1 MRNCNLLRLFALSG
15 FLLLAALPHHAV
27 AQWPTLDISSIK
39 EGISTNIEL
48 VKQSKVVTDAMAT
61 AGKINAGIGDAK
73 ASVSKFA
80 GDNLAKA
87 QEKMKK
93 LQEEKERIEK
103 KKEQYEKIKK
113 DIQEKKE
120 AIEDYKR
127 QAEALKADAQGYIDD
142 AKEMKDAAK
151 DAVSMAKDKV
161 SSVKD
166 DISSASSSV
175 GISSE
180 NADLN
185 TTSAVAEA
193 EPQMTVSGR
202 TAFGSVQSGTEYRV
216 AAPTSDAKNYGEAIS
231 ETSAVAG
238 ISEIAEDDTAEADV
252 QALAEEQLRLKEEQE
267 ALDKEKAELEVD
279 AMFAKTP
286 EEKAAVEEKM
296 KALDAKYEDLNGRM
310 SENAAQLA
318 AAQEQTAA
326 EAAVETPAENKAVP
340 AGRRPFGMPEKAAA
354 VTDENNDDKQPVDE
368 REKDE
373 DKEPQPFHR
382 AKILDG
388 ETSTK
393 MEIPEPHTPKIL
405 EGETSTKMDVPESH
419 RAKILDTYEAPVD
432 HTPKILEQSRQQ
444 SGNSSGGFRKRAVQ
458 KSSALQN
465 GRHYA
470 SRSFSETMVFADL
483 TGDSV
488 PDGTVNGVFILSD
501 RLAQECE
508 INVADLE
515 DEKVMDECIK
525 KLVKAKSDN
534 DAAIAQEAAAVYKT
548 IMQETVNALIA
559 ESMAQKNE
567 AANYETKVLE
577 EMEKKIAQTKNSRDD
592 TGGLSLTNMETQYL
606 LNRILTIYAGEMSL
620 NALKEIS
627 SFDKSYYQDG
637 DDEETGEEK

>member
-1 MRNCNLLRLFALSG
+1 MRNCNLLRLLTLSG
-15 FLLLAALPHHAV
+15 FLSLAVLPRHAA
-27 AQWPTLDISSIK
+27 AQWPTLDISSVK

-103 KKEQYEKIKK
+103 KKEEYEKIKK
-113 DIQEKKE
+113 EIEEKKE
-120 AIEDYKR
+120 AMEDYKR
-127 QAEALKADAQGYIDD
+127 QAEALKADAEGYVAD
-142 AKEMKDAAK
+142 AKEMKDAAA
-151 DAVSMAKDKV
+151 DVVST
-161 SSVKD
+161 VKD
-166 DISSASSSV
+166 DVSSASSSAGV
-175 GISSE
+175 SSGK
-180 NADLN
+180 ADLN
-185 TTSAVAEA
+185 TISAVAEA
-193 EPQMTVSGR
+193 EPQTAVSGR
-202 TAFGSVQSGTEYRV
+202 TAFGSVQSESEYQV
-216 AAPTSDAKNYGEAIS
+216 AAPTSDAKNYGEAVS

-252 QALAEEQLRLKEEQE
+252 QALAEEQLKLKEEQE

-393 MEIPEPHTPKIL
+393 MEIPE
-405 EGETSTKMDVPESH
+405 SH

-458 KSSALQN
+458 RSSALQN

-483 TGDSV
+483 AGGSV

-534 DAAIAQEAAAVYKT
+534 DASIAQEATAVYKT
-548 IMQETVNALIA
+548 IMQETVNGLIA

-606 LNRILTIYAGEMSL
+606 LNRILTIYAGQLTLDTL
-620 NALKEIS
+620 NEVS
-627 SFDKSYYQDG
+627 GFDKSYYQDG

>member
-1 MRNCNLLRLFALSG
+1 MRNCNLLRLLTLSG
-15 FLLLAALPHHAV
+15 FLSLAVLPRHAA
-27 AQWPTLDISSIK
+27 AQWPTLDISSVK

-61 AGKINAGIGDAK
+61 AGKINAGIGEAK

-103 KKEQYEKIKK
+103 KKEEYEKIKK
-113 DIQEKKE
+113 EIEEKKE
-120 AIEDYKR
+120 AMEDYKR
-127 QAEALKADAQGYIDD
+127 QAEALKADAEGYIAD
-142 AKEMKDAAK
+142 AKEMKDAAS
-151 DAVSMAKDKV
+151 DVIST
-161 SSVKD
+161 VKD
-166 DISSASSSV
+166 DVSSASSSAGV
-175 GISSE
+175 SSG

-185 TTSAVAEA
+185 MTSAVAEA
-193 EPQMTVSGR
+193 EPQTAVSGR
-202 TAFGSVQSGTEYRV
+202 TAFGSAQPEAEYQV
-216 AAPTSDAKNYGEAIS
+216 AAPTSDAKNYGETVS

-238 ISEIAEDDTAEADV
+238 ISEVAEDDTAEADV

-368 REKDE
+368 KEKDE

-393 MEIPEPHTPKIL
+393 MEI
-405 EGETSTKMDVPESH
+405 PESH

-458 KSSALQN
+458 RSSALQN

-470 SRSFSETMVFADL
+470 SHSFSETMVFADL
-483 TGDSV
+483 AGGSV

-534 DAAIAQEAAAVYKT
+534 DASIAQEATAVYKT
-548 IMQETVNALIA
+548 IMQETVNGLIA

-606 LNRILTIYAGEMSL
+606 LNRILTIYAGQLTLDTL
-620 NALKEIS
+620 NEVS
-627 SFDKSYYQDG
+627 GFDKSYYQDG

>member
-1 MRNCNLLRLFALSG
+1 MRNCNLLRLLTLSG
-15 FLLLAALPHHAV
+15 FLSLAVLPRHAA
-27 AQWPTLDISSIK
+27 AQWPTLDISSVK

-61 AGKINAGIGDAK
+61 AGKINAGIGEAK

-103 KKEQYEKIKK
+103 KKEEYEKIKK
-113 DIQEKKE
+113 EIEEKKE
-120 AIEDYKR
+120 AMEDYKR
-127 QAEALKADAQGYIDD
+127 QAEALKADAEGYIAD
-142 AKEMKDAAK
+142 AKEMKDAAS
-151 DAVSMAKDKV
+151 DVIST
-161 SSVKD
+161 VKD
-166 DISSASSSV
+166 DVSSASSSAGV
-175 GISSE
+175 SSG

-193 EPQMTVSGR
+193 QTAVSGR
-202 TAFGSVQSGTEYRV
+202 TAFGSVQSESEYQV
-216 AAPTSDAKNYGEAIS
+216 AAPTSDAKNYGEAVS

-326 EAAVETPAENKAVP
+326 EAAVETSAENKAVP

-393 MEIPEPHTPKIL
+393 MEIPE
-405 EGETSTKMDVPESH
+405 SH
-419 RAKILDTYEAPVD
+419 RAKILDTYEAPLD

-458 KSSALQN
+458 RSSALQN

-483 TGDSV
+483 AGGSV

-534 DAAIAQEAAAVYKT
+534 DAAVAQEAAAVYKT

>member
-216 AAPTSDAKNYGEAIS
+216 AAPTSDAKNYGEAVS

-238 ISEIAEDDTAEADV
+238 ISEVVEDDASETDV
-252 QALAEEQLRLKEEQE
+252 QALTEEQLKLKEEQE

-310 SENAAQLA
+310 AENAAQLA
-318 AAQEQTAA
+318 AAQEQPAA
-326 EAAVETPAENKAVP
+326 EATVETPAETKAVP
-340 AGRRPFGMPEKAAA
+340 AGRRPFGMPEKAD
-354 VTDENNDDKQPVDE
+354 TDENNDEKQPVDE

-393 MEIPEPHTPKIL
+393 MEI
-405 EGETSTKMDVPESH
+405 PESH

-458 KSSALQN
+458 RSSALQN
-465 GRHYA
+465 GCHYA

-483 TGDSV
+483 AGGSV

-534 DAAIAQEAAAVYKT
+534 DASIAQEATAVYKT
-548 IMQETVNALIA
+548 IMQETVNGLIA

-606 LNRILTIYAGEMSL
+606 LNRILTIYAGQLTLDTL
-620 NALKEIS
+620 NEVS
-627 SFDKSYYQDG
+627 GFDKSYYQDG

>member
-1 MRNCNLLRLFALSG
+1 MRNCNLLRLLTLSG
-15 FLLLAALPHHAV
+15 FLSLAVLPRHAA
-27 AQWPTLDISSIK
+27 AQWPTLDISSVK

-103 KKEQYEKIKK
+103 KKEEYEKIKK
-113 DIQEKKE
+113 EIEEKKE
-120 AIEDYKR
+120 AMEDYKR
-127 QAEALKADAQGYIDD
+127 QAEALKADAEGYVAD
-142 AKEMKDAAK
+142 AKEMKDAAA
-151 DAVSMAKDKV
+151 DVVST
-161 SSVKD
+161 VKD
-166 DISSASSSV
+166 DVSSASSSAGV
-175 GISSE
+175 SSG

-185 TTSAVAEA
+185 TISAVAEA
-193 EPQMTVSGR
+193 EPQTAVSGR
-202 TAFGSVQSGTEYRV
+202 TAFGSVQSESEYQV
-216 AAPTSDAKNYGEAIS
+216 AAPTSDAKNYGEAVS

-252 QALAEEQLRLKEEQE
+252 QALAEEQLKLKEEQE

-310 SENAAQLA
+310 SENAAQLT
-318 AAQEQTAA
+318 AAQEQTVA
-326 EAAVETPAENKAVP
+326 EAAVETPGENKAVP

-354 VTDENNDDKQPVDE
+354 VTNENNDDKQPVDE
-368 REKDE
+368 KEKDE

-393 MEIPEPHTPKIL
+393 MEIPE
-405 EGETSTKMDVPESH
+405 S
-419 RAKILDTYEAPVD
+419 

-458 KSSALQN
+458 RSSALQN

>member
-1 MRNCNLLRLFALSG
+1 MRLLTLSG
-15 FLLLAALPHHAV
+15 FLSLAVLPRHAA
-27 AQWPTLDISSIK
+27 AQWPTLDISSVK

-61 AGKINAGIGDAK
+61 AGKINAGIGEAK

-103 KKEQYEKIKK
+103 KKEEYEKIKK
-113 DIQEKKE
+113 EIEEKKE
-120 AIEDYKR
+120 AMEDYKR
-127 QAEALKADAQGYIDD
+127 QAEALKADAEGYIAD
-142 AKEMKDAAK
+142 AKEMKDAAS
-151 DAVSMAKDKV
+151 DVIST
-161 SSVKD
+161 VKD
-166 DISSASSSV
+166 DVSSASSSAGV
-175 GISSE
+175 SSG

-193 EPQMTVSGR
+193 EPQTAVSGR
-202 TAFGSVQSGTEYRV
+202 TAFGSVQSESEYQV
-216 AAPTSDAKNYGEAIS
+216 AAPTSDAKNYGEAVS

-393 MEIPEPHTPKIL
+393 MEIPE
-405 EGETSTKMDVPESH
+405 SH

-458 KSSALQN
+458 RSSALQN

-483 TGDSV
+483 AGGSV

-534 DAAIAQEAAAVYKT
+534 DASIAQEATAVYKT
-548 IMQETVNALIA
+548 IMQETVNGLIA

-606 LNRILTIYAGEMSL
+606 LNRILTIYAGQLTLDTL
-620 NALKEIS
+620 NEVS
-627 SFDKSYYQDG
+627 GFDKSYYQDG

>member
-1 MRNCNLLRLFALSG
+1 MRNCNLLRLLTLSG
-15 FLLLAALPHHAV
+15 FLSLAVLPRHAA
-27 AQWPTLDISSIK
+27 AQWPTLDISSVK

-61 AGKINAGIGDAK
+61 AGKINAGIGEAK

-103 KKEQYEKIKK
+103 KKEEYEKIKK
-113 DIQEKKE
+113 EIEEKKE
-120 AIEDYKR
+120 AMEDYKR
-127 QAEALKADAQGYIDD
+127 QAEALKADAEGYIAD
-142 AKEMKDAAK
+142 AKEMKDAAS
-151 DAVSMAKDKV
+151 DVIST
-161 SSVKD
+161 VKD
-166 DISSASSSV
+166 DVSSASSSAGV
-175 GISSE
+175 SSG

-185 TTSAVAEA
+185 TTSAEA
-193 EPQMTVSGR
+193 EPQTAVSGR
-202 TAFGSVQSGTEYRV
+202 TAFGSVQSESEYQV
-216 AAPTSDAKNYGEAIS
+216 AAPTSDAKNYGEAVS

-393 MEIPEPHTPKIL
+393 MEIPE
-405 EGETSTKMDVPESH
+405 SH

-458 KSSALQN
+458 RSSALQN

-483 TGDSV
+483 AGGSV

-534 DAAIAQEAAAVYKT
+534 DASIAQEATAVYKT
-548 IMQETVNALIA
+548 IMQETVNGLIA

-606 LNRILTIYAGEMSL
+606 LNRILTIYAGQLTLDTL
-620 NALKEIS
+620 NEVS
-627 SFDKSYYQDG
+627 GFDKSYYQDG

>member
-1 MRNCNLLRLFALSG
+1 MRNCNLLRLLTLSG
-15 FLLLAALPHHAV
+15 FLSLAVLPRHAA
-27 AQWPTLDISSIK
+27 AQWPTLDISSVK

-61 AGKINAGIGDAK
+61 AGKINAGIGEAK

-103 KKEQYEKIKK
+103 KKEEYEKIKK
-113 DIQEKKE
+113 EIEEKKE
-120 AIEDYKR
+120 AMEDYKR
-127 QAEALKADAQGYIDD
+127 QAEALKADAEGYIAD
-142 AKEMKDAAK
+142 AKEMKDAAS
-151 DAVSMAKDKV
+151 DVIST
-161 SSVKD
+161 VKD
-166 DISSASSSV
+166 DVSSASSSAGV
-175 GISSE
+175 SSG

-193 EPQMTVSGR
+193 EPQTAVSGR
-202 TAFGSVQSGTEYRV
+202 TAFGSVQSESEYQV
-216 AAPTSDAKNYGEAIS
+216 AAPTSDAKNYGEAVS

-393 MEIPEPHTPKIL
+393 MEIPE
-405 EGETSTKMDVPESH
+405 SH

-458 KSSALQN
+458 RSSALQN

-483 TGDSV
+483 AGGSV

-534 DAAIAQEAAAVYKT
+534 DASIAQEATAVYKT
-548 IMQETVNALIA
+548 IMQETVNGLIA

-606 LNRILTIYAGEMSL
+606 LNRILTIYAGQLTLDTL
-620 NALKEIS
+620 NEVS
-627 SFDKSYYQDG
+627 GFDKSYYQDG

>member
-1 MRNCNLLRLFALSG
+1 MRNCNLLRLLTLSG
-15 FLLLAALPHHAV
+15 FLSLAVLPRHAA
-27 AQWPTLDISSIK
+27 AQWPTLDISSVK

-216 AAPTSDAKNYGEAIS
+216 AAPTSDAKNYGEAVS

-238 ISEIAEDDTAEADV
+238 ISEVAEDDASETDV
-252 QALAEEQLRLKEEQE
+252 QALTEEQLKLKEEQE

-310 SENAAQLA
+310 AENAAQLA
-318 AAQEQTAA
+318 AAQEQPAA
-326 EAAVETPAENKAVP
+326 EATVETPAETKAVP
-340 AGRRPFGMPEKAAA
+340 AGRRPFGMPEKAD
-354 VTDENNDDKQPVDE
+354 TDENNDEKQPVDE

-393 MEIPEPHTPKIL
+393 MEI
-405 EGETSTKMDVPESH
+405 PESH

-458 KSSALQN
+458 RSSALQN
-465 GRHYA
+465 GCHYA

-483 TGDSV
+483 AGGSV

-534 DAAIAQEAAAVYKT
+534 DASIAQEATAVYKT
-548 IMQETVNALIA
+548 IMQETVNGLIA

-606 LNRILTIYAGEMSL
+606 LNRILTIYAGQLTLDTL
-620 NALKEIS
+620 NEVS
-627 SFDKSYYQDG
+627 GFDKSYYQDG

>member
-1 MRNCNLLRLFALSG
+1 MRNCNLLRLLTLSG
-15 FLLLAALPHHAV
+15 FLSLAVLPRHAA
-27 AQWPTLDISSIK
+27 AQWPTLDISSVK

-103 KKEQYEKIKK
+103 KKEEYEKIKK
-113 DIQEKKE
+113 EIEEKKE
-120 AIEDYKR
+120 AMEDYKR
-127 QAEALKADAQGYIDD
+127 QAEALKADAEGYVAD
-142 AKEMKDAAK
+142 AKEMKDAAA
-151 DAVSMAKDKV
+151 DVVST
-161 SSVKD
+161 VKD
-166 DISSASSSV
+166 DVSSASSSAGV
-175 GISSE
+175 SSG

-185 TTSAVAEA
+185 TISAVAEA
-193 EPQMTVSGR
+193 EPQTAVSGR
-202 TAFGSVQSGTEYRV
+202 TAFGSVQSESEYQV
-216 AAPTSDAKNYGEAIS
+216 AAPTSDAKNYGEAVS

-393 MEIPEPHTPKIL
+393 ME
-405 EGETSTKMDVPESH
+405 SPESH

-458 KSSALQN
+458 RSSALQN

-483 TGDSV
+483 AGGSV

-534 DAAIAQEAAAVYKT
+534 DASIAQEATAVYKT
-548 IMQETVNALIA
+548 IMQETVNGLIA

-606 LNRILTIYAGEMSL
+606 LNRILTIYAGQLTLDTL
-620 NALKEIS
+620 NEVS
-627 SFDKSYYQDG
+627 GFDKSYYQDG
-637 DDEETGEEK
+637 DDEEPGEEK

>member
-1 MRNCNLLRLFALSG
+1 MRNCNLLRLLTLSG
-15 FLLLAALPHHAV
+15 FLSLAVLPRHAA
-27 AQWPTLDISSIK
+27 AQWPTLDISSVK

-61 AGKINAGIGDAK
+61 AGKINAGIGEAK

-103 KKEQYEKIKK
+103 KKEEYEKIKK
-113 DIQEKKE
+113 EIEEKKE
-120 AIEDYKR
+120 AMEDYKR
-127 QAEALKADAQGYIDD
+127 QAEALKADAEGYIAD
-142 AKEMKDAAK
+142 AKEMKDAAS
-151 DAVSMAKDKV
+151 DVIST
-161 SSVKD
+161 VKD
-166 DISSASSSV
+166 DVSSASSSAGV
-175 GISSE
+175 SSG

-185 TTSAVAEA
+185 MTSAVAEA
-193 EPQMTVSGR
+193 EPQTAVSGR
-202 TAFGSVQSGTEYRV
+202 TAFGSAQPEAEYQV
-216 AAPTSDAKNYGEAIS
+216 AAPTSDAKNYGETVS

-393 MEIPEPHTPKIL
+393 MEIPE
-405 EGETSTKMDVPESH
+405 SH

-458 KSSALQN
+458 RSSALQN

-483 TGDSV
+483 AGGSV

-534 DAAIAQEAAAVYKT
+534 DASIAQKATAVYKT
-548 IMQETVNALIA
+548 IMQETVNGLIA

-606 LNRILTIYAGEMSL
+606 LNRILTIYAGQLTLDTL
-620 NALKEIS
+620 NEVS
-627 SFDKSYYQDG
+627 GFDKSYYQDG

>member
-1 MRNCNLLRLFALSG
+1 MRNCNLLRLLTLSG
-15 FLLLAALPHHAV
+15 FLSLAVLPRHAA
-27 AQWPTLDISSIK
+27 AQWPTLDISSVK

-61 AGKINAGIGDAK
+61 AGKINAGIGEAK

-103 KKEQYEKIKK
+103 KKEEYEKIKK
-113 DIQEKKE
+113 EIEEKKE
-120 AIEDYKR
+120 AMEDYKR
-127 QAEALKADAQGYIDD
+127 QAEALKADAEGYIAD
-142 AKEMKDAAK
+142 AKEMKDAAS
-151 DAVSMAKDKV
+151 DVIST
-161 SSVKD
+161 VKD
-166 DISSASSSV
+166 DVSSASSSAGV
-175 GISSE
+175 SSG

-193 EPQMTVSGR
+193 EPQTAVSGR
-202 TAFGSVQSGTEYRV
+202 TAFGSVQSESEYQV
-216 AAPTSDAKNYGEAIS
+216 AAPTSDAKNYGEAVS

-326 EAAVETPAENKAVP
+326 EAAVETSAENKAVP

-354 VTDENNDDKQPVDE
+354 VTNENNDDKQPVDE
-368 REKDE
+368 KEKDE

-393 MEIPEPHTPKIL
+393 MEI
-405 EGETSTKMDVPESH
+405 PESH

-458 KSSALQN
+458 RSSALQN

-483 TGDSV
+483 AGGSV

-534 DAAIAQEAAAVYKT
+534 DAAVAQEAAAVYKT

>member
-1 MRNCNLLRLFALSG
+1 MRNCNLLRLLTLSG
-15 FLLLAALPHHAV
+15 FLSLAVLPRHAA
-27 AQWPTLDISSIK
+27 AQWPTLDISSVK

-61 AGKINAGIGDAK
+61 AGKINAGIGEAK

-103 KKEQYEKIKK
+103 KKEEYEKIKK
-113 DIQEKKE
+113 EIEEKKE
-120 AIEDYKR
+120 AMEDYKR
-127 QAEALKADAQGYIDD
+127 QAEALKADAEGYIAD
-142 AKEMKDAAK
+142 AKEMKDAAS
-151 DAVSMAKDKV
+151 DVIST
-161 SSVKD
+161 VKD
-166 DISSASSSV
+166 DVSSASSSAGV
-175 GISSE
+175 SSG

-193 EPQMTVSGR
+193 EPQTAVSGR
-202 TAFGSVQSGTEYRV
+202 TAFGSVQSESEYQV
-216 AAPTSDAKNYGEAIS
+216 AAPTSDAKNYGEAVS

-286 EEKAAVEEKM
+286 EEK
-296 KALDAKYEDLNGRM
+296 
-310 SENAAQLA
+310 AQLA

-393 MEIPEPHTPKIL
+393 REILQRASAKEPYKEVRL
-405 EGETSTKMDVPESH
+405 CKMAATMLPAVFPRPWSLPIW
-419 RAKILDTYEAPVD
+419 REAPYLTARLTASLFSQTVWLRNARL
-432 HTPKILEQSRQQ
+432 TLPIWKTRRLWTNAS
-444 SGNSSGGFRKRAVQ
+444 
-458 KSSALQN
+458 KSW
-465 GRHYA
+465 
-470 SRSFSETMVFADL
+470 
-483 TGDSV
+483 
-488 PDGTVNGVFILSD
+488 
-501 RLAQECE
+501 
-508 INVADLE
+508 
-515 DEKVMDECIK
+515 
-525 KLVKAKSDN
+525 
-534 DAAIAQEAAAVYKT
+534 
-548 IMQETVNALIA
+548 
-559 ESMAQKNE
+559 
-567 AANYETKVLE
+567 
-577 EMEKKIAQTKNSRDD
+577 
-592 TGGLSLTNMETQYL
+592 
-606 LNRILTIYAGEMSL
+606 
-620 NALKEIS
+620 
-627 SFDKSYYQDG
+627 
-637 DDEETGEEK
+637 

>member
-1 MRNCNLLRLFALSG
+1 MRNCNLLRLLTLSG
-15 FLLLAALPHHAV
+15 FLSLAVLPRHAA
-27 AQWPTLDISSIK
+27 AQWPTLDISSVK

-61 AGKINAGIGDAK
+61 AGKINAGIGEAK

-103 KKEQYEKIKK
+103 KKEEYEKIKK
-113 DIQEKKE
+113 EIEEKKE
-120 AIEDYKR
+120 AMEDYKR
-127 QAEALKADAQGYIDD
+127 QAEALKADAEGYIAD
-142 AKEMKDAAK
+142 AKEMKDAAS
-151 DAVSMAKDKV
+151 DVIST
-161 SSVKD
+161 VKD
-166 DISSASSSV
+166 DVSSASSSAGV
-175 GISSE
+175 SSG

-193 EPQMTVSGR
+193 EPQTAVSGR
-202 TAFGSVQSGTEYRV
+202 TAFGSVQSESEYQV
-216 AAPTSDAKNYGEAIS
+216 AAPTSDAKNYGEAVS

-368 REKDE
+368 REK
-373 DKEPQPFHR
+373 PQPFHR

-393 MEIPEPHTPKIL
+393 MEI
-405 EGETSTKMDVPESH
+405 PESH

-458 KSSALQN
+458 RSSALQN

-483 TGDSV
+483 AGGSV

-534 DAAIAQEAAAVYKT
+534 DASIAQEATAVYKT
-548 IMQETVNALIA
+548 IMQETVNGLIA

-606 LNRILTIYAGEMSL
+606 LNRILTIYAGQLTLDTL
-620 NALKEIS
+620 NEVS
-627 SFDKSYYQDG
+627 GFDKSYYQDG

>member
-1 MRNCNLLRLFALSG
+1 MRNCNLLRLLTLSG
-15 FLLLAALPHHAV
+15 FLSLAVLPRHAA
-27 AQWPTLDISSIK
+27 AQWPTLDISSVK

-103 KKEQYEKIKK
+103 KKEEYEKIKK
-113 DIQEKKE
+113 EIEEKKE
-120 AIEDYKR
+120 AMEDYKR
-127 QAEALKADAQGYIDD
+127 QAEALKADAEGYVAD
-142 AKEMKDAAK
+142 AKEMKDAAA
-151 DAVSMAKDKV
+151 DVVST
-161 SSVKD
+161 VKD
-166 DISSASSSV
+166 DVSSASSSAGV
-175 GISSE
+175 SSG

-193 EPQMTVSGR
+193 EPQTAVSGR
-202 TAFGSVQSGTEYRV
+202 TAFGSVQSESEYQV
-216 AAPTSDAKNYGEAIS
+216 AAPTSDAKNYGEAVS

-310 SENAAQLA
+310 SENAAQLT
-318 AAQEQTAA
+318 AAQEQTVA
-326 EAAVETPAENKAVP
+326 EAAVETPGENKAVP

-354 VTDENNDDKQPVDE
+354 VTNENNDDKQPVDE
-368 REKDE
+368 KEKDE

-393 MEIPEPHTPKIL
+393 MEIPESHRAKIL

-458 KSSALQN
+458 RSSALQN

-534 DAAIAQEAAAVYKT
+534 DAAIARKQ
-548 IMQETVNALIA
+548 
-559 ESMAQKNE
+559 
-567 AANYETKVLE
+567 
-577 EMEKKIAQTKNSRDD
+577 
-592 TGGLSLTNMETQYL
+592 L
-606 LNRILTIYAGEMSL
+606 LFIRPLCR
-620 NALKEIS
+620 KP
-627 SFDKSYYQDG
+627 
-637 DDEETGEEK
+637 

>member
-1 MRNCNLLRLFALSG
+1 MRNCNLLRLLTLSG
-15 FLLLAALPHHAV
+15 FLSLAVLPRHAA
-27 AQWPTLDISSIK
+27 AQWPTLDISSVK

-61 AGKINAGIGDAK
+61 AGKINAGIGEAK

-103 KKEQYEKIKK
+103 KKEEYEKIKK
-113 DIQEKKE
+113 EIEEKKE
-120 AIEDYKR
+120 AMEDYKR
-127 QAEALKADAQGYIDD
+127 QAEAQKADAEGYIAD
-142 AKEMKDAAK
+142 AKEMKDAAS
-151 DAVSMAKDKV
+151 DVIST
-161 SSVKD
+161 VKD
-166 DISSASSSV
+166 DVSSASSSAGV
-175 GISSE
+175 SSG

-193 EPQMTVSGR
+193 EPQTAVSGR
-202 TAFGSVQSGTEYRV
+202 TAFGSVQSESEYQV
-216 AAPTSDAKNYGEAIS
+216 AAPTSDAKNYGEAVS

-326 EAAVETPAENKAVP
+326 EAAVETSAENKAVP

-393 MEIPEPHTPKIL
+393 MEIPE
-405 EGETSTKMDVPESH
+405 SH

-458 KSSALQN
+458 RSSALQN

-483 TGDSV
+483 AGGSV

-534 DAAIAQEAAAVYKT
+534 DAAVAQEAAAVYKT

>member
-1 MRNCNLLRLFALSG
+1 MRNCNLLRLLTLSG
-15 FLLLAALPHHAV
+15 FLSLAVLPRHAA
-27 AQWPTLDISSIK
+27 AQWPTLDISSVK

-61 AGKINAGIGDAK
+61 AGKINAGIGEAK

-103 KKEQYEKIKK
+103 KKEEYEKIKK
-113 DIQEKKE
+113 EIEEKKE
-120 AIEDYKR
+120 AMEDYKR
-127 QAEALKADAQGYIDD
+127 QAEALKADAEGYIAD
-142 AKEMKDAAK
+142 AKEMKDAAS
-151 DAVSMAKDKV
+151 DVIST
-161 SSVKD
+161 VKD
-166 DISSASSSV
+166 DVSSASSSAGV
-175 GISSE
+175 SSG

-193 EPQMTVSGR
+193 EPQTAVSGR
-202 TAFGSVQSGTEYRV
+202 TAFGSVQSESEYQV
-216 AAPTSDAKNYGEAIS
+216 AAPTSDAKNYGEAVS

-354 VTDENNDDKQPVDE
+354 VTDENTDDKQPGDD

-373 DKEPQPFHR
+373 DNAPQPFHL
-382 AKILDG
+382 AKLLDG

-393 MEIPEPHTPKIL
+393 MEI
-405 EGETSTKMDVPESH
+405 PESH

-458 KSSALQN
+458 RSSALQN

-483 TGDSV
+483 AGGSV

-534 DAAIAQEAAAVYKT
+534 DASIAQEATAVYKT
-548 IMQETVNALIA
+548 IMQETVNGLIA

-606 LNRILTIYAGEMSL
+606 LNRILTIYAGQLTLDTL
-620 NALKEIS
+620 NEVS
-627 SFDKSYYQDG
+627 GFDKSYYQDG
-637 DDEETGEEK
+637 YDE

>member
-1 MRNCNLLRLFALSG
+1 MRNCNLLRLLTLSG
-15 FLLLAALPHHAV
+15 FLSLAVLPRHAA
-27 AQWPTLDISSIK
+27 AQWPTLDISSVK

-103 KKEQYEKIKK
+103 KKEEYEKIKK
-113 DIQEKKE
+113 EIEEKKE
-120 AIEDYKR
+120 AMEDYKR
-127 QAEALKADAQGYIDD
+127 QAEALKADAEGYIAD
-142 AKEMKDAAK
+142 AKEMKDAAS
-151 DAVSMAKDKV
+151 DVVST
-161 SSVKD
+161 VKD
-166 DISSASSSV
+166 DVSSASSSA
-175 GISSE
+175 GISSG

-193 EPQMTVSGR
+193 EPQTAVSGR
-202 TAFGSVQSGTEYRV
+202 TAFGSAQSESGYQV
-216 AAPTSDAKNYGEAIS
+216 AAPTSDAKNYGEAVS

-238 ISEIAEDDTAEADV
+238 ISEVAEDDTAEADV
-252 QALAEEQLRLKEEQE
+252 QALAEEQLKLKEEQE

-354 VTDENNDDKQPVDE
+354 VTNENNDDKQPVDE
-368 REKDE
+368 KEKDE

-393 MEIPEPHTPKIL
+393 MEI
-405 EGETSTKMDVPESH
+405 PESH

-458 KSSALQN
+458 RSSALQN

-483 TGDSV
+483 AGGSV

-534 DAAIAQEAAAVYKT
+534 DASIAQEATAVYKT
-548 IMQETVNALIA
+548 IMQETVNGLIA

-606 LNRILTIYAGEMSL
+606 LNRILTIYAGQLTLDTL
-620 NALKEIS
+620 NEVS
-627 SFDKSYYQDG
+627 GFDKSYYQDG

>member
-1 MRNCNLLRLFALSG
+1 MRNCNLLRLLTLSG
-15 FLLLAALPHHAV
+15 FLSLAVLPRHAA
-27 AQWPTLDISSIK
+27 AQWPTLDISSVK

-103 KKEQYEKIKK
+103 KKEEYEKIKK
-113 DIQEKKE
+113 EIEEKKE
-120 AIEDYKR
+120 AMEDYKR
-127 QAEALKADAQGYIDD
+127 QAEALKADAEGYIAD
-142 AKEMKDAAK
+142 AKEMKDAAS
-151 DAVSMAKDKV
+151 DVVST
-161 SSVKD
+161 VKD
-166 DISSASSSV
+166 DVSSASSSA
-175 GISSE
+175 GISSG
-180 NADLN
+180 NTDLN

-193 EPQMTVSGR
+193 EPQTAVSGR
-202 TAFGSVQSGTEYRV
+202 TAFGSAQSESGYQV
-216 AAPTSDAKNYGEAIS
+216 AAPTSDAKNYGEAVS

-238 ISEIAEDDTAEADV
+238 ISEVAEDDTAEADV
-252 QALAEEQLRLKEEQE
+252 QALAEEQLKLKEEQE

-354 VTDENNDDKQPVDE
+354 VTNENNDDKQPVDE
-368 REKDE
+368 KEKDE

-393 MEIPEPHTPKIL
+393 MEI
-405 EGETSTKMDVPESH
+405 PESH

-458 KSSALQN
+458 RSSALQN

-483 TGDSV
+483 AGGSV

-534 DAAIAQEAAAVYKT
+534 DASIAQEATAVYKT
-548 IMQETVNALIA
+548 IMQETVNGLIA

-606 LNRILTIYAGEMSL
+606 LNRILTIYAGQLTLDTL
-620 NALKEIS
+620 NEVS
-627 SFDKSYYQDG
+627 GFDKSYYQDG

>member
-1 MRNCNLLRLFALSG
+1 MRLLTLSG
-15 FLLLAALPHHAV
+15 FLSLAVLPRHAA
-27 AQWPTLDISSIK
+27 AQWPTLDISSVK

-61 AGKINAGIGDAK
+61 AGKINAGIGEAK

-103 KKEQYEKIKK
+103 KKEEYEKIKK
-113 DIQEKKE
+113 EIEEKKE
-120 AIEDYKR
+120 AMEDYKR
-127 QAEALKADAQGYIDD
+127 QAEALKADAEGDIAD
-142 AKEMKDAAK
+142 AKEMKDAAS
-151 DAVSMAKDKV
+151 DVIST
-161 SSVKD
+161 VKD
-166 DISSASSSV
+166 DVSSASSSAGV
-175 GISSE
+175 SSG

-193 EPQMTVSGR
+193 EPQTAVSGR
-202 TAFGSVQSGTEYRV
+202 TAFGSVQSESEYQV
-216 AAPTSDAKNYGEAIS
+216 AAPTSDAKNYGEAVS

-326 EAAVETPAENKAVP
+326 EAAVETSAENKAVP

-393 MEIPEPHTPKIL
+393 MEIPE
-405 EGETSTKMDVPESH
+405 SH

-458 KSSALQN
+458 RSSALQN

-483 TGDSV
+483 AGGSV

-534 DAAIAQEAAAVYKT
+534 DAAVAQEAAAVYKT

>member
-1 MRNCNLLRLFALSG
+1 MRNCNLLRLLTLSG
-15 FLLLAALPHHAV
+15 FLSLAVLPRHAA
-27 AQWPTLDISSIK
+27 AQWPTLDISSVK

-61 AGKINAGIGDAK
+61 AGKINAGIGEAK

-103 KKEQYEKIKK
+103 KKEEYEKIKK
-113 DIQEKKE
+113 EIEEKKE
-120 AIEDYKR
+120 AMEDYKR
-127 QAEALKADAQGYIDD
+127 QAEALKADAEGYIAD
-142 AKEMKDAAK
+142 AKEMKDAAS
-151 DAVSMAKDKV
+151 DVIST
-161 SSVKD
+161 VKD
-166 DISSASSSV
+166 DVSSASSSAGV
-175 GISSE
+175 SSG

-193 EPQMTVSGR
+193 EPQTAVSGR
-202 TAFGSVQSGTEYRV
+202 TAFGSVQSESEYQV
-216 AAPTSDAKNYGEAIS
+216 AAPTSDAKNYGEAVS

-318 AAQEQTAA
+318 AAQERTAA

-393 MEIPEPHTPKIL
+393 MEIPE
-405 EGETSTKMDVPESH
+405 SH

-458 KSSALQN
+458 RSSALQN

-483 TGDSV
+483 AGGSV

-534 DAAIAQEAAAVYKT
+534 DASIAQEATAVYKT
-548 IMQETVNALIA
+548 IMQETVNGLIA

-606 LNRILTIYAGEMSL
+606 LNRILTIYAGQLTLDTL
-620 NALKEIS
+620 NEVS
-627 SFDKSYYQDG
+627 GFDKSYYQDG

>member
-1 MRNCNLLRLFALSG
+1 MRLLTLSG
-15 FLLLAALPHHAV
+15 FLSLAVLPRHAA
-27 AQWPTLDISSIK
+27 AQWPTLDISSVK

-61 AGKINAGIGDAK
+61 AGKINAGIGEAK

-103 KKEQYEKIKK
+103 KKEEYEKIKK
-113 DIQEKKE
+113 EIEEKKE
-120 AIEDYKR
+120 AMEDYKR
-127 QAEALKADAQGYIDD
+127 QAEALKADAEGYVAD
-142 AKEMKDAAK
+142 AKEMKDAAA
-151 DAVSMAKDKV
+151 DVVST
-161 SSVKD
+161 VKD
-166 DISSASSSV
+166 DVSSASSSAGV
-175 GISSE
+175 SSG

-193 EPQMTVSGR
+193 EPQTAVSGR
-202 TAFGSVQSGTEYRV
+202 TAFGSVQSESEYQV
-216 AAPTSDAKNYGEAIS
+216 AAPTSDAKNYGEAVS

-252 QALAEEQLRLKEEQE
+252 QALAEEQLKLKEEQE

-393 MEIPEPHTPKIL
+393 MEIPE
-405 EGETSTKMDVPESH
+405 SH

-458 KSSALQN
+458 RSSALQN

-483 TGDSV
+483 AGGSV

-534 DAAIAQEAAAVYKT
+534 DASIAQEATAVYKT
-548 IMQETVNALIA
+548 IMQETVNGLIA

-606 LNRILTIYAGEMSL
+606 LNRILTIYAGQLTLDTL
-620 NALKEIS
+620 NEVS
-627 SFDKSYYQDG
+627 GFDKSYYQDG

>member
-1 MRNCNLLRLFALSG
+1 MRNCNLLRLLTLSG
-15 FLLLAALPHHAV
+15 FLSLAVLPRHAA
-27 AQWPTLDISSIK
+27 AQWPTLDISSVK

-103 KKEQYEKIKK
+103 KKEEYEKIKK
-113 DIQEKKE
+113 EIEEKKE
-120 AIEDYKR
+120 AMEDYKR
-127 QAEALKADAQGYIDD
+127 QAEALKADAEGYVAD
-142 AKEMKDAAK
+142 AKEMKDAAA
-151 DAVSMAKDKV
+151 DVVST
-161 SSVKD
+161 VKD
-166 DISSASSSV
+166 DVSSASSSAGV
-175 GISSE
+175 SSG

-193 EPQMTVSGR
+193 EPQTAVSGR
-202 TAFGSVQSGTEYRV
+202 TAFGSVQSESEYQV
-216 AAPTSDAKNYGEAIS
+216 AAPTSDAKNYGEAVS
-231 ETSAVAG
+231 ETSAVDG

-279 AMFAKTP
+279 TMFAKTP

-393 MEIPEPHTPKIL
+393 MEIPE
-405 EGETSTKMDVPESH
+405 SH

-458 KSSALQN
+458 RSSALQN

-483 TGDSV
+483 AGGSV

-534 DAAIAQEAAAVYKT
+534 DASIAQEATAVYKT
-548 IMQETVNALIA
+548 IMQETVNGLIA

-606 LNRILTIYAGEMSL
+606 LNRILTIYAGQLTLDTL
-620 NALKEIS
+620 NEVS
-627 SFDKSYYQDG
+627 GFDKSYYQDG

>member
-1 MRNCNLLRLFALSG
+1 MRNCNLLRLLTLSG
-15 FLLLAALPHHAV
+15 FLSLAVLPRYAA
-27 AQWPTLDISSIK
+27 AQWPTLDISSVK

-48 VKQSKVVTDAMAT
+48 VKQSKVIADATAT

-87 QEKMKK
+87 QEKIKK

-103 KKEQYEKIKK
+103 KKEEYEKIKK
-113 DIQEKKE
+113 DLQEKKE
-120 AIEDYKR
+120 EIEEYKR
-127 QAEALKADAQGYIDD
+127 LTEGYVADV
-142 AKEMKDAAK
+142 KEMKDAAN
-151 DAVSMAKDKV
+151 DVV
-161 SSVKD
+161 SSVKT

-175 GISSE
+175 GISSG
-180 NADLN
+180 NTDLN
-185 TTSAVAEA
+185 TTSAVAES
-193 EPQMTVSGR
+193 EPKTTVSGR
-202 TAFGSVQSGTEYRV
+202 TAFGSVQTGTLEYQV
-216 AAPTSDAKNYGEAIS
+216 AAPTSAVKDYGESVGFEDDAVAAVYA
-231 ETSAVAG
+231 SAVP
-238 ISEIAEDDTAEADV
+238 DV
-252 QALAEEQLRLKEEQE
+252 QTLADGQLKLKEEQE
-267 ALDKEKAELEVD
+267 VLDKEKAELEVD

-318 AAQEQTAA
+318 TAQEQPVA
-326 EAAVETPAENKAVP
+326 EVAVVSSAEEIKATP
-340 AGRRPFGMPEKAAA
+340 AGRRPFGMPEQV
-354 VTDENNDDKQPVDE
+354 VTEP
-368 REKDE
+368 DE
-373 DKEPQPFHR
+373 DKDADSEDEAEEKEPQPFHR

-393 MEIPEPHTPKIL
+393 MEIPESHTPKIL
-405 EGETSTKMDVPESH
+405 EGETSTKMEIPEAH

-432 HTPKILEQSRQQ
+432 HTPKILEEYRQR
-444 SGNSSGGFRKRAVQ
+444 SGSSSEGFRKRAGQ
-458 KSSALQN
+458 RSSSLQN

-525 KLVKAKSDN
+525 KLVKDKSDK
-534 DAAIAQEAAAVYKT
+534 DASIAQEAAGVYRT
-548 IMQETVNALIA
+548 IMQETVNGLIA
-559 ESMAQKNE
+559 ESMAQKNV

-577 EMEKKIAQTKNSRDD
+577 EMEKKIAQTKNIRDD

-606 LNRILTIYAGEMSL
+606 LNRILTIYAAQL
-620 NALKEIS
+620 TLDALSEVGG
-627 SFDKSYYQDG
+627 FDKSYYQDG
-637 DDEETGEEK
+637 NDKEDGEKK

>member
-1 MRNCNLLRLFALSG
+1 MRLLTLSG
-15 FLLLAALPHHAV
+15 FLSLAVLPRHAA
-27 AQWPTLDISSIK
+27 AQWPTLDISSVK

-61 AGKINAGIGDAK
+61 AGKINAGIGEAK

-103 KKEQYEKIKK
+103 KKEEYEKIKK
-113 DIQEKKE
+113 EIEEKKE
-120 AIEDYKR
+120 AMEDYKR
-127 QAEALKADAQGYIDD
+127 QAEALKADAEGYIAD
-142 AKEMKDAAK
+142 AKEMKDAAS
-151 DAVSMAKDKV
+151 DVIST
-161 SSVKD
+161 VKD
-166 DISSASSSV
+166 DVSSASSSAGV
-175 GISSE
+175 SSG

-193 EPQMTVSGR
+193 EPQTAVSGR
-202 TAFGSVQSGTEYRV
+202 TAFGSVQSESEYQV
-216 AAPTSDAKNYGEAIS
+216 AAPTSDAKNYGEAVS

-252 QALAEEQLRLKEEQE
+252 QALAEEQLRLKEEQ
-267 ALDKEKAELEVD
+267 EKAELEVD

-326 EAAVETPAENKAVP
+326 EAAVETSAENKAVP

-393 MEIPEPHTPKIL
+393 MEIPE
-405 EGETSTKMDVPESH
+405 SH

-458 KSSALQN
+458 RSSALQN

-483 TGDSV
+483 AGGSV

-534 DAAIAQEAAAVYKT
+534 DAAVAQEAAAVYKT

-592 TGGLSLTNMETQYL
+592 TGGLSLTNMEPQYL

>member
-1 MRNCNLLRLFALSG
+1 MRNCNLLRLLTLSG
-15 FLLLAALPHHAV
+15 FLSLVVLPRHAA
-27 AQWPTLDISSIK
+27 AQWPTLDISSVK

-103 KKEQYEKIKK
+103 KKEEYEKIKK
-113 DIQEKKE
+113 EIEEKKE
-120 AIEDYKR
+120 AMEDYKR
-127 QAEALKADAQGYIDD
+127 QAEALKADAEGYIAD
-142 AKEMKDAAK
+142 AKEMKDAAS
-151 DAVSMAKDKV
+151 DVVST
-161 SSVKD
+161 VKD
-166 DISSASSSV
+166 DVSSASSSAGV
-175 GISSE
+175 SSG

-193 EPQMTVSGR
+193 EPQTAVSGR
-202 TAFGSVQSGTEYRV
+202 TAFGSAQSESGYQV
-216 AAPTSDAKNYGEAIS
+216 AAPTSDAKNYGEAVS

-238 ISEIAEDDTAEADV
+238 ISEVAEDDTAEADV
-252 QALAEEQLRLKEEQE
+252 QALAEEQSRLKEEQE

-368 REKDE
+368 KEKDE

-393 MEIPEPHTPKIL
+393 MEIPESHTP
-405 EGETSTKMDVPESH
+405 
-419 RAKILDTYEAPVD
+419 KILDTYEAPVD

-458 KSSALQN
+458 RSSALQN

-483 TGDSV
+483 AGGSV

-534 DAAIAQEAAAVYKT
+534 DASIAQEATAVYKT
-548 IMQETVNALIA
+548 IMQETVNGLIA

-606 LNRILTIYAGEMSL
+606 LNRILTIYAGQLTLDTL
-620 NALKEIS
+620 NEVS
-627 SFDKSYYQDG
+627 GFDKSYYQDG

>member
-1 MRNCNLLRLFALSG
+1 MRNCNLLRLLTLSG
-15 FLLLAALPHHAV
+15 FLSLAVLPRHAA
-27 AQWPTLDISSIK
+27 AQWPTLDISSVK

-103 KKEQYEKIKK
+103 KKEEYEKKK
-113 DIQEKKE
+113 KEIEKKKAE
-120 AIEDYKR
+120 IEEYKR
-127 QAEALKADAQGYIDD
+127 QTEGYIDDAKGYVAD
-142 AKEMKDAAK
+142 AKEMKDAAT
-151 DAVSMAKDKV
+151 DVVSAI
-161 SSVKD
+161 KD
-166 DISSASSSV
+166 DVSSASSSA
-175 GISSE
+175 GGSSG

-193 EPQMTVSGR
+193 EPQTAVSGR
-202 TAFGSVQSGTEYRV
+202 TAFGSAQSESGYQV
-216 AAPTSDAKNYGEAIS
+216 AAPTSDAKNYGEAVS

-238 ISEIAEDDTAEADV
+238 ISEVAEDDTAEADV
-252 QALAEEQLRLKEEQE
+252 QALAEEQSRLKEEQE

-368 REKDE
+368 KEKDE

-393 MEIPEPHTPKIL
+393 MEIPESHTPKIL

-458 KSSALQN
+458 RSSSLQN

-470 SRSFSETMVFADL
+470 SRSFSETIVFADL
-483 TGDSV
+483 AGDSV

-534 DAAIAQEAAAVYKT
+534 DASIAQEATAVYKT
-548 IMQETVNALIA
+548 IMQET

-606 LNRILTIYAGEMSL
+606 LNRILTIYAGQLTLDTL
-620 NALKEIS
+620 NEVS
-627 SFDKSYYQDG
+627 GFDKSYYQDG
-637 DDEETGEEK
+637 DDEENGEEK

>member
-1 MRNCNLLRLFALSG
+1 MRNCNLLRLLTLSG
-15 FLLLAALPHHAV
+15 FLSLAVLPRHAA
-27 AQWPTLDISSIK
+27 AQWPTLDISSVK

-103 KKEQYEKIKK
+103 KKEEYEKIKK
-113 DIQEKKE
+113 EIEEKKE
-120 AIEDYKR
+120 AMEDYKR
-127 QAEALKADAQGYIDD
+127 QAEALKADAEGYIAD
-142 AKEMKDAAK
+142 AKEMKDAAS
-151 DAVSMAKDKV
+151 DVVST
-161 SSVKD
+161 VKD
-166 DISSASSSV
+166 DVSSASSSAGV
-175 GISSE
+175 SSG

-193 EPQMTVSGR
+193 EPQTAVSGR
-202 TAFGSVQSGTEYRV
+202 TAFGSAQSESGYQV
-216 AAPTSDAKNYGEAIS
+216 AAPTSDAKNYGEAVS

-238 ISEIAEDDTAEADV
+238 ISEVAEDDTAEADV
-252 QALAEEQLRLKEEQE
+252 QALAEEQSRLKEEQE

-368 REKDE
+368 KEKDE

-393 MEIPEPHTPKIL
+393 MEIPESHTP
-405 EGETSTKMDVPESH
+405 
-419 RAKILDTYEAPVD
+419 KILDTYEAPVD

-444 SGNSSGGFRKRAVQ
+444 SGNSSGGFRKRAIQ
-458 KSSALQN
+458 RSSSLQN

-470 SRSFSETMVFADL
+470 SRSFSETIVFADL
-483 TGDSV
+483 AGEAV

-637 DDEETGEEK
+637 DDEEGGEEK

>member
-1 MRNCNLLRLFALSG
+1 MRNCNLLRLLTLSG
-15 FLLLAALPHHAV
+15 FLSLAVLPRHAA
-27 AQWPTLDISSIK
+27 AQWPTLDISSVK

-61 AGKINAGIGDAK
+61 AGKINAGIGEAK

-103 KKEQYEKIKK
+103 KKEEYEKIKK
-113 DIQEKKE
+113 EIEEKKE
-120 AIEDYKR
+120 AMEDYKR
-127 QAEALKADAQGYIDD
+127 QAEALKADAEGYIAD
-142 AKEMKDAAK
+142 AKEMKDAAS
-151 DAVSMAKDKV
+151 DVIST
-161 SSVKD
+161 VKD
-166 DISSASSSV
+166 DVSSASSSAGV
-175 GISSE
+175 SSG

-193 EPQMTVSGR
+193 QTAVSGR
-202 TAFGSVQSGTEYRV
+202 TAFGSVQSESEYQV
-216 AAPTSDAKNYGEAIS
+216 AAPTSDAKNYGEAVS

-393 MEIPEPHTPKIL
+393 MEIPE
-405 EGETSTKMDVPESH
+405 SH

-458 KSSALQN
+458 RSSALQN

-483 TGDSV
+483 AGGSV

-534 DAAIAQEAAAVYKT
+534 DASIAQEATAVYKT
-548 IMQETVNALIA
+548 IMQETVNGLIA

-606 LNRILTIYAGEMSL
+606 LNRILTIYAGQLTLDTL
-620 NALKEIS
+620 NEVS
-627 SFDKSYYQDG
+627 GFDKSYYQDG

>member
-1 MRNCNLLRLFALSG
+1 MRNCNLLRLLTLSG
-15 FLLLAALPHHAV
+15 FLSLAVLPRHAA
-27 AQWPTLDISSIK
+27 AQWPTLDISSVK

-61 AGKINAGIGDAK
+61 AGKINAGIGEAK

-103 KKEQYEKIKK
+103 KKEEYEKIKK
-113 DIQEKKE
+113 EIEEKKE
-120 AIEDYKR
+120 AMEDYKR
-127 QAEALKADAQGYIDD
+127 QAEALKADAEGYIAD
-142 AKEMKDAAK
+142 AKEMKDAAS
-151 DAVSMAKDKV
+151 DVIST
-161 SSVKD
+161 VKD
-166 DISSASSSV
+166 DVSSASSSAGV
-175 GISSE
+175 SSG

-193 EPQMTVSGR
+193 EPQTAVSGR
-202 TAFGSVQSGTEYRV
+202 TAFGSVQSESEYQV
-216 AAPTSDAKNYGEAIS
+216 AAPTSDAKNYGEAVS

-267 ALDKEKAELEVD
+267 ALDKEKAKLEVD

-393 MEIPEPHTPKIL
+393 MEIPE
-405 EGETSTKMDVPESH
+405 SH

-458 KSSALQN
+458 RSSALQN

-483 TGDSV
+483 AGGSV

-534 DAAIAQEAAAVYKT
+534 DASIAQEATAVYKT
-548 IMQETVNALIA
+548 IMQETVNGLIA

-606 LNRILTIYAGEMSL
+606 LNRILTIYAGQLTLDTL
-620 NALKEIS
+620 NEVS
-627 SFDKSYYQDG
+627 GFDKSYYQDG

>member
-1 MRNCNLLRLFALSG
+1 MRNCNLLRLLTLSG
-15 FLLLAALPHHAV
+15 FLSLAVLPRHAA
-27 AQWPTLDISSIK
+27 AQWPTLDISSVK

-61 AGKINAGIGDAK
+61 AGKINAGIGEAK

-103 KKEQYEKIKK
+103 KKEEYEKIKK
-113 DIQEKKE
+113 EIEEKKE
-120 AIEDYKR
+120 AMEDYKR
-127 QAEALKADAQGYIDD
+127 QAEALKADAEGYIAD
-142 AKEMKDAAK
+142 AKEMKDAAS
-151 DAVSMAKDKV
+151 DVIST
-161 SSVKD
+161 VKD
-166 DISSASSSV
+166 DVSSASSSAGV
-175 GISSE
+175 SSG

-193 EPQMTVSGR
+193 EPQTAVSGR
-202 TAFGSVQSGTEYRV
+202 TAFGSVQSESEYQV

-368 REKDE
+368 RKKDE

-393 MEIPEPHTPKIL
+393 MEI
-405 EGETSTKMDVPESH
+405 PESH

-458 KSSALQN
+458 RSSALQN

-483 TGDSV
+483 AGGSV

-534 DAAIAQEAAAVYKT
+534 DASIAQEATAVYKT
-548 IMQETVNALIA
+548 IMQETVNGLIA

-606 LNRILTIYAGEMSL
+606 LNRILTIYAGQLTLDTL
-620 NALKEIS
+620 NEVS
-627 SFDKSYYQDG
+627 GFDKSYYQDG

>member
-1 MRNCNLLRLFALSG
+1 MRLLTLSG
-15 FLLLAALPHHAV
+15 FLSLAVLPRHAA
-27 AQWPTLDISSIK
+27 AQWPTLDISSVK

-61 AGKINAGIGDAK
+61 AGKINAGIGEAK

-103 KKEQYEKIKK
+103 KKEEYEKIKK
-113 DIQEKKE
+113 EIEEKKE
-120 AIEDYKR
+120 AMEDYKR
-127 QAEALKADAQGYIDD
+127 QAEALKADAEGYIAD
-142 AKEMKDAAK
+142 AKEMKDAAS
-151 DAVSMAKDKV
+151 DVIST
-161 SSVKD
+161 VKD
-166 DISSASSSV
+166 DVSSASSSAGV
-175 GISSE
+175 SSG

-193 EPQMTVSGR
+193 EPQTAVSGR
-202 TAFGSVQSGTEYRV
+202 TAFGSVQSESEYQV
-216 AAPTSDAKNYGEAIS
+216 AAPTSDAKNYGEAVS

-326 EAAVETPAENKAVP
+326 EAAVETSAENKAGSGRPPSVRN
-340 AGRRPFGMPEKAAA
+340 AGKAAA

-393 MEIPEPHTPKIL
+393 MEIPE
-405 EGETSTKMDVPESH
+405 SH

-458 KSSALQN
+458 RSSALQN

-483 TGDSV
+483 AGGSV

-534 DAAIAQEAAAVYKT
+534 DAAVAQEAAAVYKT

>member
-1 MRNCNLLRLFALSG
+1 MRNCNLLRLLTLSG
-15 FLLLAALPHHAV
+15 FLSLVVLPRHAA
-27 AQWPTLDISSIK
+27 AQWPTLDISSVK

-103 KKEQYEKIKK
+103 KKEEYEKIKK
-113 DIQEKKE
+113 EIEEKKE
-120 AIEDYKR
+120 AMEDYKR
-127 QAEALKADAQGYIDD
+127 QAEALKADAEGYIAD
-142 AKEMKDAAK
+142 AKEMKDAAS
-151 DAVSMAKDKV
+151 DVVST
-161 SSVKD
+161 VKD
-166 DISSASSSV
+166 DVSSASSSAGV
-175 GISSE
+175 SSG

-193 EPQMTVSGR
+193 EPQTAVSGR
-202 TAFGSVQSGTEYRV
+202 TAFGSAQSESGYQV
-216 AAPTSDAKNYGEAIS
+216 AAPTSDAKNYGEAVS

-238 ISEIAEDDTAEADV
+238 ISEVAEDDTAEADV
-252 QALAEEQLRLKEEQE
+252 QALAEEQSRLKEEQE

-368 REKDE
+368 KEKDE

-393 MEIPEPHTPKIL
+393 MEIPESHTPKIL

-444 SGNSSGGFRKRAVQ
+444 SGNSSGGFRKRAIQ
-458 KSSALQN
+458 RSSSLQN

-470 SRSFSETMVFADL
+470 SRSF
-483 TGDSV
+483 
-488 PDGTVNGVFILSD
+488 P
-501 RLAQECE
+501 RQ
-508 INVADLE
+508 
-515 DEKVMDECIK
+515 
-525 KLVKAKSDN
+525 
-534 DAAIAQEAAAVYKT
+534 
-548 IMQETVNALIA
+548 
-559 ESMAQKNE
+559 
-567 AANYETKVLE
+567 
-577 EMEKKIAQTKNSRDD
+577 
-592 TGGLSLTNMETQYL
+592 LSLPIWRGGPYLTALLTASLFFRTDWLRNARLTLPIWKMRRLWTN
-606 LNRILTIYAGEMSL
+606 AS
-620 NALKEIS
+620 
-627 SFDKSYYQDG
+627 KSW
-637 DDEETGEEK
+637 